1 MKKKVLFVI
10 HQLTIG
16 GAQNSMLAALNAI
29 DYNKFDVDLYIRKN
43 RLDLLDRVN
52 RKVNI
57 IVNDDKHHYYRK
69 PYAILLQLKC
79 SFFGL
84 LKNEKKKNE
93 CIHLLTKRIN
103 NEMLNYEFNKFFSL
117 SYYDIAISYIDGWQS
132 RLVSEKIKA
141 EKKICF
147 HLSSDTNAT
156 EENRKSFPHFHR
168 IVTDSY
174 SSQGLL
180 QKSYP
185 DVADRI
191 CVIKNYIDAEEIK
204 QKALEQVEI
213 KNDKKIIIATC
224 ARFTQP
230 KGFDLAINAAQILKL
245 KGYDFVWF
253 FIGDGIERDRLE
265 IMIHDASLDGSI
277 VITGIMNNPYPLF
290 NLCNIY
296 VQPSREE
303 SYGLTITAAMIL
315 CKPVVSTKTAGGTE
329 QIIDKFNGIIT
340 GFSAEEIADGIEC
353 LLKNDCLRESIEKEL
368 SYIDYSKNFGIFKE
382 QWRELLEG

>member
-1 MKKKVLFVI
+1 M
-10 HQLTIG
+10 
-16 GAQNSMLAALNAI
+16 
-29 DYNKFDVDLYIRKN
+29 
-43 RLDLLDRVN
+43 
-52 RKVNI
+52 
-57 IVNDDKHHYYRK
+57 
-69 PYAILLQLKC
+69 
-79 SFFGL
+79 
-84 LKNEKKKNE
+84 
-93 CIHLLTKRIN
+93 
-103 NEMLNYEFNKFFSL
+103 
-117 SYYDIAISYIDGWQS
+117 
-132 RLVSEKIKA
+132 
-141 EKKICF
+141 
-147 HLSSDTNAT
+147 
-156 EENRKSFPHFHR
+156 
-168 IVTDSY
+168 
-174 SSQGLL
+174 
-180 QKSYP
+180 
-185 DVADRI
+185 
-191 CVIKNYIDAEEIK
+191 
-204 QKALEQVEI
+204 
-213 KNDKKIIIATC
+213 
-224 ARFTQP
+224 
-230 KGFDLAINAAQILKL
+230 AINAAQILKL